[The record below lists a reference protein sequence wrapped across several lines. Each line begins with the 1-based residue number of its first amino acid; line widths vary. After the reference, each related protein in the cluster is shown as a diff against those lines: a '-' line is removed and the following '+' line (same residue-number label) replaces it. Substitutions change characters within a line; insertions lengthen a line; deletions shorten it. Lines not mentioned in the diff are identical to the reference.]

1 MLNLPQTT
9 EFNKRVPKQKFYEH
23 LLANAKI
30 KSLFAAQIKTIY
42 WRNKIAASTL
52 NISAGTSLPELEIF
66 EVKLNTPEISEVV
79 LRQIDLAIPY
89 YILFLLEYNGK
100 YKAAI
105 SFKEVTENKN
115 IKVNNYYYTNWL
127 DEQEL
132 PLKMEGLNID
142 IVYENFLR
150 QIAGQSLE
158 KQGNTNLKQSIA
170 KADEKTKLQKQIAVL
185 ENKIRKEKQFN
196 KKVELNME
204 LKKLIKKWRYYSI
217 ES

>member
-52 NISAGTSLPELEIF
+52 NISAGTSLSELEIF

>member
-23 LLANAKI
+23 LTANAKI

-52 NISAGTSLPELEIF
+52 NITAGATLPKLEVF
-66 EVKLNTPEISEVV
+66 EVKLNTPDISEAV

-132 PLKMEGLNID
+132 PLKIEGLNID
-142 IVYENFLR
+142 TVYENFVR
-150 QIAGQSLE
+150 QIAGQNLE
-158 KQGNTNLKQSIA
+158 KQENTNLKQSIA
-170 KADEKTKLQKQIAVL
+170 KADEKAKLQKQIAAL

-204 LKKLIKKWRYYSI
+204 LKKLKGRL
-217 ES
+217 

>member
-42 WRNKIAASTL
+42 WRNKIAVSTL
-52 NISAGTSLPELEIF
+52 NISAGTTLPELEVF
-66 EVKLNTPEISEVV
+66 EVKLNTPDISETV

-105 SFKEVTENKN
+105 SFKEVTENEN

-142 IVYENFLR
+142 TVYENFVR

-158 KQGNTNLKQSIA
+158 KQENTNLKQSIA
-170 KADEKTKLQKQIAVL
+170 KADEKAKLQKQITAL
-185 ENKIRKEKQFN
+185 KNKIRKEKQFN

-204 LKKLIKKWRYYSI
+204 LKELRVKFSMR
-217 ES
+217 

>member
-23 LLANAKI
+23 LPANTKI
-30 KSLFAAQIKTIY
+30 KNMFAAQLKTIY
-42 WRNKIAASTL
+42 WRNKIASSTL
-52 NISAGTSLPELEIF
+52 NISAGTTLPELEVF
-66 EVKLNTPEISEVV
+66 EVKLNTPGINESV

-115 IKVNNYYYTNWL
+115 IKVNNYYYTSWL
-127 DEQEL
+127 DEQDL

-142 IVYENFLR
+142 TVYENFVR

-158 KQGNTNLKQSIA
+158 KQENTNLKQSIA
-170 KADEKTKLQKQIAVL
+170 KADERAKLQKQITTL

-204 LKKLIKKWRYYSI
+204 LKKLKEILIGR
-217 ES
+217 

>member
-23 LLANAKI
+23 LAVNAKI

-52 NISAGTSLPELEIF
+52 NITAGSTLPELEVF
-66 EVKLNTPEISEVV
+66 EVKLNTPDISEAV

-89 YILFLLEYNGK
+89 YILFLLEYDGK

-115 IKVNNYYYTNWL
+115 IKVNNYYYTSWF
-127 DEQEL
+127 DEQDL
-132 PLKMEGLNID
+132 PIKMEGLNID
-142 IVYENFLR
+142 TVYENFVR

-158 KQGNTNLKQSIA
+158 KHENTNLKQSIA
-170 KADEKTKLQKQIAVL
+170 KADEKAKLQKQIALL

-196 KKVELNME
+196 KKIELNME
-204 LKKLIKKWRYYSI
+204 LRKLKKDL
-217 ES
+217 

>member
-23 LLANAKI
+23 LAVNAKI

-52 NISAGTSLPELEIF
+52 NISAGVTLPELEVF
-66 EVKLNTPEISEVV
+66 EVKLNTPDISETV

-89 YILFLLEYNGK
+89 YILFLLEYDGK

>member
-52 NISAGTSLPELEIF
+52 NISAGVTLPELEVF
-66 EVKLNTPEISEVV
+66 EVKLNTSDISETV

-89 YILFLLEYNGK
+89 YILFLLEYDGK

-115 IKVNNYYYTNWL
+115 IKVNNYYYTSWL
-127 DEQEL
+127 DEQDL
-132 PLKMEGLNID
+132 LLKMEGLNID
-142 IVYENFLR
+142 TVYENFVR

-158 KQGNTNLKQSIA
+158 KQENTNLKQSIA
-170 KADEKTKLQKQIAVL
+170 KADEKAKLQKQITAL
-185 ENKIRKEKQFN
+185 ENKLRKEKQFN

>member
-1 MLNLPQTT
+1 MFNLPQTT
-9 EFNKRVPKQKFYEH
+9 EFNKRVPKQKSYEH
-23 LLANAKI
+23 LPANAKI

-52 NISAGTSLPELEIF
+52 NISVGTTLPELEVF
-66 EVKLNTPEISEVV
+66 EVKLNTPDINEAV

-89 YILFLLEYNGK
+89 YILFLLEYDGK

-127 DEQEL
+127 DEQDL

-142 IVYENFLR
+142 TVYENFVR

-158 KQGNTNLKQSIA
+158 KQENTNLKQSIA
-170 KADEKTKLQKQIAVL
+170 KADERAKLQKQITTL

-204 LKKLIKKWRYYSI
+204 LKKLKEILIGR
-217 ES
+217 

>member
-66 EVKLNTPEISEVV
+66 EVKLNTPDISETV

-89 YILFLLEYNGK
+89 YILFLLEYDGK

-115 IKVNNYYYTNWL
+115 IKVNNYYYTSWL
-127 DEQEL
+127 DEQDL
-132 PLKMEGLNID
+132 PIKMEGLNID
-142 IVYENFLR
+142 TVYENFVR

-158 KQGNTNLKQSIA
+158 KQENTNLKQSIA
-170 KADEKTKLQKQIAVL
+170 KADEKAKLQKQIALL

-196 KKVELNME
+196 KKIELNME
-204 LKKLIKKWRYYSI
+204 LRKLKKDL
-217 ES
+217 

>member
-23 LLANAKI
+23 LPANTKI
-30 KSLFAAQIKTIY
+30 KNMFAGQLKTIY
-42 WRNKIAASTL
+42 WRNKIASSTL
-52 NISAGTSLPELEIF
+52 NISAGTTLPELEVF
-66 EVKLNTPEISEVV
+66 EVKLNTPGINESV

-115 IKVNNYYYTNWL
+115 IKVNNYYYTSWL
-127 DEQEL
+127 DEQDL

-142 IVYENFLR
+142 TVYENFVR

-158 KQGNTNLKQSIA
+158 KQENTNLKQSIA
-170 KADEKTKLQKQIAVL
+170 KADERAKLQKQITTL

-204 LKKLIKKWRYYSI
+204 LKKLKEILIGR
-217 ES
+217 

>member
-1 MLNLPQTT
+1 MFNLPQTT

-23 LLANAKI
+23 LPAN
-30 KSLFAAQIKTIY
+30 AQIKTIY

-52 NISAGTSLPELEIF
+52 NISVGTTLPELEVF
-66 EVKLNTPEISEVV
+66 EVKLNTPDINEAV

-89 YILFLLEYNGK
+89 YILFLLEYDGK

-105 SFKEVTENKN
+105 SFKEVTENEN

-127 DEQEL
+127 DEKAL

-142 IVYENFLR
+142 TVYENFVR

-158 KQGNTNLKQSIA
+158 KQENTNLKQSIA
-170 KADEKTKLQKQIAVL
+170 KADGKAKLQKQITAL

-196 KKVELNME
+196 KKFELNME
-204 LKKLIKKWRYYSI
+204 LKKLKNLNLI
-217 ES
+217 

>member
-23 LLANAKI
+23 LPANAKI

-52 NISAGTSLPELEIF
+52 NISAGVTLPELEVF
-66 EVKLNTPEISEVV
+66 EVKLNTPDISETV

-89 YILFLLEYNGK
+89 YILFLLEYDGK

-115 IKVNNYYYTNWL
+115 IKVNNYYYTSWL
-127 DEQEL
+127 DEQDL
-132 PLKMEGLNID
+132 LLKMEGLNID
-142 IVYENFLR
+142 TVTKILC
-150 QIAGQSLE
+150 
-158 KQGNTNLKQSIA
+158 A
-170 KADEKTKLQKQIAVL
+170 KS
-185 ENKIRKEKQFN
+185 RG
-196 KKVELNME
+196 KV
-204 LKKLIKKWRYYSI
+204 
-217 ES
+217 

>member
-23 LLANAKI
+23 LPANTKI
-30 KSLFAAQIKTIY
+30 KNMFAAQLKTIY
-42 WRNKIAASTL
+42 WRNKIASSTL
-52 NISAGTSLPELEIF
+52 NISAGTTLPELEVF
-66 EVKLNTPEISEVV
+66 EVKLNTPGINESI

-115 IKVNNYYYTNWL
+115 IKVNNYYYTSWL
-127 DEQEL
+127 DEQDL

-142 IVYENFLR
+142 TVYENFVR

-158 KQGNTNLKQSIA
+158 KQENTNLKQSIA
-170 KADEKTKLQKQIAVL
+170 KADERAKLQKQITTL

-204 LKKLIKKWRYYSI
+204 LKKLKEILIGR
-217 ES
+217 

>member
-23 LLANAKI
+23 LAVNAKI

-52 NISAGTSLPELEIF
+52 NISAGVTLPELEVF
-66 EVKLNTPEISEVV
+66 EVKLNTPDISETV

-89 YILFLLEYNGK
+89 YILFLLEYDGK

-142 IVYENFLR
+142 TVYENFVR

-158 KQGNTNLKQSIA
+158 KQENTNLKQSIA
-170 KADEKTKLQKQIAVL
+170 KADEKAKLQKQIAVL

-196 KKVELNME
+196 KKFELSME
-204 LKKLIKKWRYYSI
+204 LKELRVKFSMR
-217 ES
+217 

>member
-23 LLANAKI
+23 LPANAKI

-52 NISAGTSLPELEIF
+52 NISAGVTLPELEVF
-66 EVKLNTPEISEVV
+66 EVKLNTPDINESV

-89 YILFLLEYNGK
+89 YILFLLEYDGK

-158 KQGNTNLKQSIA
+158 KQGNTNLKQSIT
-170 KADEKTKLQKQIAVL
+170 KADEKAKLQKQIAVL

-204 LKKLIKKWRYYSI
+204 LKKLKIGTGKRC
-217 ES
+217 E

>member
-23 LLANAKI
+23 LTANAKI
-30 KSLFAAQIKTIY
+30 KSMFAAQIKTIY

-52 NISAGTSLPELEIF
+52 NISAGVTLPELEVF
-66 EVKLNTPEISEVV
+66 EVKLNTPDINESV

-89 YILFLLEYNGK
+89 YILFLLEYDGK

-142 IVYENFLR
+142 TVYENFVR
-150 QIAGQSLE
+150 QIAGHSLE
-158 KQGNTNLKQSIA
+158 KQENTNLKQSIA
-170 KADEKTKLQKQIAVL
+170 KADEKAKLQKQITAL

-204 LKKLIKKWRYYSI
+204 LKKLKEILIGR
-217 ES
+217 

>member
-23 LLANAKI
+23 LAVNAKI

-52 NISAGTSLPELEIF
+52 NISAGVTLPELEVF
-66 EVKLNTPEISEVV
+66 EVKLNTPDISETV

-89 YILFLLEYNGK
+89 YILFLLEYDGK

-132 PLKMEGLNID
+132 PLKIEGLNID
-142 IVYENFLR
+142 TVYENFVR

-158 KQGNTNLKQSIA
+158 KQENTNLKQSIA
-170 KADEKTKLQKQIAVL
+170 KADEKAKLQKQIAAL

-204 LKKLIKKWRYYSI
+204 LKKLKEILIGR
-217 ES
+217 

>member
-23 LLANAKI
+23 LTANAKI

-52 NISAGTSLPELEIF
+52 NITAGATLPELEVF
-66 EVKLNTPEISEVV
+66 EVKLNTPDISEAV

-132 PLKMEGLNID
+132 PLKIEGLNID
-142 IVYENFLR
+142 TVYENFVR
-150 QIAGQSLE
+150 QIAGQNLE
-158 KQGNTNLKQSIA
+158 KQENTNLKQSIA
-170 KADEKTKLQKQIAVL
+170 KADEKAKLQKQIAAL

-204 LKKLIKKWRYYSI
+204 LKKLKGRL
-217 ES
+217 

>member
-23 LLANAKI
+23 LPSNAKI

-42 WRNKIAASTL
+42 WCNKIAASTL
-52 NISAGTSLPELEIF
+52 NISAGTTLPELEVF
-66 EVKLNTPEISEVV
+66 EVKLNTPDINESV

-89 YILFLLEYNGK
+89 YILFLLEYDGK

-115 IKVNNYYYTNWL
+115 IKVNNYYYTSWF
-127 DEQEL
+127 DEQDL
-132 PLKMEGLNID
+132 PIKMEGLNID
-142 IVYENFLR
+142 IVYENFVR

-158 KQGNTNLKQSIA
+158 KHENTNLKQSIA
-170 KADEKTKLQKQIAVL
+170 KADEKAKLQKQIALL

-196 KKVELNME
+196 KKIEFELNME
-204 LKKLIKKWRYYSI
+204 LRKLKKDL
-217 ES
+217 

>member
-170 KADEKTKLQKQIAVL
+170 KADEKNKLQKQIAVL

>member
-52 NISAGTSLPELEIF
+52 NISAGTSLPELEVF

-158 KQGNTNLKQSIA
+158 KQGNTNLKQSIT
-170 KADEKTKLQKQIAVL
+170 KADEKAKLQKQIAVL

-204 LKKLIKKWRYYSI
+204 LKKLKIGTGKRC
-217 ES
+217 E

>member
-23 LLANAKI
+23 LPANAKI
-30 KSLFAAQIKTIY
+30 KSLFDAQIKTIY

-52 NISAGTSLPELEIF
+52 NISAGVTLPELEVF
-66 EVKLNTPEISEVV
+66 EVKLNTPDISETV

-89 YILFLLEYNGK
+89 YILFLLEYDGK

-115 IKVNNYYYTNWL
+115 IKVNNYYYTSWL
-127 DEQEL
+127 DEQDL
-132 PLKMEGLNID
+132 LLKMEGLNID
-142 IVYENFLR
+142 TVYENFVR

-158 KQGNTNLKQSIA
+158 KQENTNLKQSIA
-170 KADEKTKLQKQIAVL
+170 KADEKAKLQKQITAL

>member
-23 LLANAKI
+23 LAVNAKI

-52 NISAGTSLPELEIF
+52 NISAGVTLPELEVF
-66 EVKLNTPEISEVV
+66 EVKLNTPDISETV

-89 YILFLLEYNGK
+89 YILFLLEYDGK

-105 SFKEVTENKN
+105 SFKEVTEKKN

-142 IVYENFLR
+142 TVYENFVR
-150 QIAGQSLE
+150 QIAGHSLE
-158 KQGNTNLKQSIA
+158 KQENTNLKQSIA
-170 KADEKTKLQKQIAVL
+170 KADEKAKLQKQITAL

-204 LKKLIKKWRYYSI
+204 LKKLKEILIGR
-217 ES
+217 

>member
-52 NISAGTSLPELEIF
+52 NISAGVTLPELEVF
-66 EVKLNTPEISEVV
+66 EVKLNTPDISEAV

-89 YILFLLEYNGK
+89 YILFLLEYDGK

-142 IVYENFLR
+142 TVYENFVR
-150 QIAGQSLE
+150 QIAGHSLE
-158 KQGNTNLKQSIA
+158 KQENINLKQSIA
-170 KADEKTKLQKQIAVL
+170 KADEKAKLQKQIKAL

-196 KKVELNME
+196 KKVELNMK
-204 LKKLIKKWRYYSI
+204 LKKLKSLRIR
-217 ES
+217 

>member
-23 LLANAKI
+23 LAVNAKI

-52 NISAGTSLPELEIF
+52 NISAGVTLPELEVF
-66 EVKLNTPEISEVV
+66 EVKLNTPDISETV

-89 YILFLLEYNGK
+89 YILFLLEYDGK

-142 IVYENFLR
+142 TVYENFVR

-158 KQGNTNLKQSIA
+158 KQENTNLKQSIA
-170 KADEKTKLQKQIAVL
+170 KADEKAKLQKQIAVL

-196 KKVELNME
+196 KKFELSME
-204 LKKLIKKWRYYSI
+204 LKKLKIGTGKRC
-217 ES
+217 E

>member
-23 LLANAKI
+23 LTANAKI
-30 KSLFAAQIKTIY
+30 KSMFAAQIKTIY

-52 NISAGTSLPELEIF
+52 NITAGATLPELEVF
-66 EVKLNTPEISEVV
+66 EVKLNTPDISEAV
-79 LRQIDLAIPY
+79 LRQIDLVIPY
-89 YILFLLEYNGK
+89 YILFLLEYNSK

-127 DEQEL
+127 DEKAL
-132 PLKMEGLNID
+132 PLKIEGLNID
-142 IVYENFLR
+142 TVYENFVR

-158 KQGNTNLKQSIA
+158 KQKNTNLKQSIA
-170 KADEKTKLQKQIAVL
+170 KADEKAKLQKQITAL

-196 KKVELNME
+196 KKFELNME
-204 LKKLIKKWRYYSI
+204 LKKLKNLNLI
-217 ES
+217 

>member
-23 LLANAKI
+23 LAVNAKI

-52 NISAGTSLPELEIF
+52 NISAGVTLPELEVF
-66 EVKLNTPEISEVV
+66 EVKLNTPDISETV

-89 YILFLLEYNGK
+89 YILFLLEYDGK

-204 LKKLIKKWRYYSI
+204 LKRLIKKWRYYSI

>member
-23 LLANAKI
+23 LPANAKI

-52 NISAGTSLPELEIF
+52 NISAGTTLPELEVF

-127 DEQEL
+127 DEQDL

-142 IVYENFLR
+142 TVYENFVR

-158 KQGNTNLKQSIA
+158 KQENTNLKQSIA
-170 KADEKTKLQKQIAVL
+170 KADEKAKLQKQITAL

-196 KKVELNME
+196 KKFELSME
-204 LKKLIKKWRYYSI
+204 LKKLRKEFIY
-217 ES
+217 E

>member
-9 EFNKRVPKQKFYEH
+9 EFNKRVSKQKFYEH
-23 LLANAKI
+23 LPANTKI
-30 KSLFAAQIKTIY
+30 KNMFAAQLKTIY
-42 WRNKIAASTL
+42 WRNKIASSTL
-52 NISAGTSLPELEIF
+52 NISAGTTLPELEVF
-66 EVKLNTPEISEVV
+66 EVKLNTPGINESV

-115 IKVNNYYYTNWL
+115 IKVNNYYYTSWL
-127 DEQEL
+127 DEQDL

-142 IVYENFLR
+142 TVYENFVR

-158 KQGNTNLKQSIA
+158 KQENTNLKQSIA
-170 KADEKTKLQKQIAVL
+170 KADERAKLQKQITTL

-204 LKKLIKKWRYYSI
+204 LKKLKEILIGR
-217 ES
+217 

>member
-23 LLANAKI
+23 LPANAKI

-52 NISAGTSLPELEIF
+52 NISAGVTLPELEVF
-66 EVKLNTPEISEVV
+66 EVKLNTPDINESV

-89 YILFLLEYNGK
+89 YILFLLEYDGK

-127 DEQEL
+127 DEQDL
-132 PLKMEGLNID
+132 PHKIFVNID
-142 IVYENFLR
+142 TVYENFVR

-158 KQGNTNLKQSIA
+158 KQENTNLKQSIA
-170 KADEKTKLQKQIAVL
+170 KADEKAKLQKQITAL

-196 KKVELNME
+196 KKFELNME
-204 LKKLIKKWRYYSI
+204 LKKLKNLNLI
-217 ES
+217 

>member
-23 LLANAKI
+23 LPANTKI
-30 KSLFAAQIKTIY
+30 KSMFAAQIKTIY

-52 NISAGTSLPELEIF
+52 NITAGSTLPELEVF
-66 EVKLNTPEISEVV
+66 EVKLNTPDISEAV

-127 DEQEL
+127 DEQDL

-142 IVYENFLR
+142 TVYENFVR
-150 QIAGQSLE
+150 QIAGEYLNKQSKE
-158 KQGNTNLKQSIA
+158 TLKQSIA
-170 KADEKTKLQKQIAVL
+170 EADEKAKLQKQIAAL
-185 ENKIRKEKQFN
+185 ENRIRKEKQFN
-196 KKVELNME
+196 RKVELNME
-204 LKKLIKKWRYYSI
+204 LKRLQEQLTRR
-217 ES
+217 

>member
-1 MLNLPQTT
+1 M
-9 EFNKRVPKQKFYEH
+9 
-23 LLANAKI
+23 
-30 KSLFAAQIKTIY
+30 AQ
-42 WRNKIAASTL
+42 IAASTL
-52 NISAGTSLPELEIF
+52 NISAGVTLPELEVF
-66 EVKLNTPEISEVV
+66 EVKLNTPDINESV

-89 YILFLLEYNGK
+89 YILFLLEYDGK
-100 YKAAI
+100 YKAVI

-142 IVYENFLR
+142 TVYENFVR

-158 KQGNTNLKQSIA
+158 KQENTNLKQSIA
-170 KADEKTKLQKQIAVL
+170 KADEKAKLQKQITAL

-196 KKVELNME
+196 KKFELNME
-204 LKKLIKKWRYYSI
+204 LKKLKIGTGKRCN
-217 ES
+217 

>member
-52 NISAGTSLPELEIF
+52 NISVGTSLPELEIF